1 MRNCR
6 FYGIWPREVEAEL
19 AAQGYPP
26 TAPLAFIANGAGEGH
41 RGVAHLGELLQ
52 TAELQ
57 AARLAKR
64 AIGRDIRRAEHA
76 VHGNNCDAEGDIRRA
91 EHAVHGNSCDAES
104 VQSTPCM
111 VTVATRRRAEHAV
124 RSDDC
129 DDGNGDGDGTTGEEM
144 R

>member
-1 MRNCR
+1 M
-6 FYGIWPREVEAEL
+6 
-19 AAQGYPP
+19 
-26 TAPLAFIANGAGEGH
+26 
-41 RGVAHLGELLQ
+41 
-52 TAELQ
+52 
-57 AARLAKR
+57 
-64 AIGRDIRRAEHA
+64 
-76 VHGNNCDAEGDIRRA
+76 HGNNCDAEGDIRRA